1 MEKLIPY
8 SGNLCSKDAEKM
20 ISIKIGSLCNARCSF
35 CVDRGGHNA
44 APLPNVEKITEE
56 AIKLEDYKTVIITGG
71 EPFLYFKEVK
81 ELLKL
86 IRPYKTRLVLN
97 TNGSL
102 LDSEKV
108 QELNDL
114 IDELQISIHNSSES
128 INNSIFGFHDLI
140 RFDDIRNAI
149 EDAKFTVSINSTF
162 NKTWKPG
169 KDEINKMENLCAYL
183 GADKLRLTELKKVD
197 ETEFVSADEFLKCWK
212 QMPGRN
218 PLSSFLP
225 GSTTTERSDDDLITK
240 GCTLYVRDIYG
251 ILVSIKRLC
260 KYAKGKNAPAFSCC
274 FVDNEGQTKI
284 DVDTKDTF
292 KVIYSDG
299 SVYNDWIFTGL

>member
-1 MEKLIPY
+1 MEKLVPY
-8 SGNLCSKDAEKM
+8 AGNLCSKDAEKM
-20 ISIKIGSLCNARCSF
+20 ISIKIGGLCNAHCSF

-44 APLPNVEKITEE
+44 SPLPNVEKIAEE

-71 EPFLYFKEVK
+71 EPFLYLDEVK

-86 IRPYKTRLVLN
+86 IRPHKTRLVLN

-102 LDSEKV
+102 LNPEKA
-108 QELNDL
+108 QELNGL

-128 INNSIFGFHDLI
+128 INNSVFGFDYDLI
-140 RFDDIRNAI
+140 KFDNIRNAI

-169 KDEINKMENLCAYL
+169 KDEITKMENLCVYL
-183 GADKLRLTELKKVD
+183 GADNLRLTELKKVD
-197 ETEFVSADEFLKCWK
+197 ETEFVSADEFLRCWK
-212 QMPGRN
+212 LMPGRD
-218 PLSSFLP
+218 SF
-225 GSTTTERSDDDLITK
+225 TERSDDDLITK
-240 GCTLYVRDIYG
+240 GCTYYVNDHICG
-251 ILVSIKRLC
+251 ISVSIKRLC

-274 FVDNEGQTKI
+274 FINTDGQTKI

-292 KVIYSDG
+292 KVIYADG
-299 SVYNDWIFTGL
+299 TVTNDWIFKGL